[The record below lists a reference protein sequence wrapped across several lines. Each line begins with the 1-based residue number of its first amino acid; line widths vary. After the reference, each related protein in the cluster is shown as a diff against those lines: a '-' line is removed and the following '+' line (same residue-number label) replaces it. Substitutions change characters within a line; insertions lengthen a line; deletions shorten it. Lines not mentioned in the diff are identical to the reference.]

1 MVIRAHIGGKV
12 HPTMQTATTNHPAS
26 DYAFGRRHQSSHQPA
41 NRRPDI
47 LASHPVLPSLRLPPD
62 DPHHH
67 PTPFADHLS
76 LLNQVVAEFGL
87 SHPRWHLETLALTV
101 RWALSRLKLLL
112 EDTPRG
118 PVTWDHPFVTLSYP
132 VAWDW
137 LPPEGDFAQPRHVVG
152 AFTPENTASDELLIQ
167 TIGEIVAGHV
177 HAMAFFHLTRGVWF
191 EQVGGRQIPLL
202 SPAECTRLDAISD
215 PTERQA
221 ALDDLLTPFSIGASL
236 VSFDEHELTA
246 GEVILPAF
254 ARQLH
259 EACGRVD
266 VPRFV
271 FSIVHQGQPV
281 NVALIFQIHPL
292 IADYDR
298 KEAYH
303 TIKTGLFF
311 EPEIVDGEP
320 ITANPATWSPADRE
334 AFWTSILDQA
344 AQLPELIRQK
354 PPSFATS
361 AI

>member
-1 MVIRAHIGGKV
+1 MKHLHSATRRTADNHIFD
-12 HPTMQTATTNHPAS
+12 HCPQSAQ
-26 DYAFGRRHQSSHQPA
+26 RRGI
-41 NRRPDI
+41 RRPEV
-47 LASHPVLPSLRLPPD
+47 LASHPVLPTLRLPPSGS
-62 DPHHH
+62 HHQ
-67 PTPFADHLS
+67 PAPFADHLS

-87 SHPRWHLETLALTV
+87 AHPRWHLETLALAV
-101 RWALSRLKLLL
+101 HWALSQLKARL
-112 EDTPRG
+112 EETPGG

-137 LPPEGDFAQPRHVVG
+137 SPPAGDFAQPRHVVG

-167 TIGEIVAGHV
+167 TIGEMVAGNV

-191 EQVGGRQIPLL
+191 EQVGGRQIPVL
-202 SPAECTRLDAISD
+202 SPADCTRLDAISD
-215 PTERQA
+215 PIDRQA
-221 ALDDLLTPFSIGASL
+221 ALDDFLTPFSIGASL

-246 GEVILPAF
+246 GEVIPPAF

-271 FSIVHQGQPV
+271 FSIVHRGQPV
-281 NVALIFQIHPL
+281 NLALIFQIHPL

-334 AFWTSILDQA
+334 ALWTSIVDQA
-344 AQLPELIRQK
+344 AQLPDLLRQK
-354 PPSFATS
+354 RPSFATFGHQR
-361 AI
+361 